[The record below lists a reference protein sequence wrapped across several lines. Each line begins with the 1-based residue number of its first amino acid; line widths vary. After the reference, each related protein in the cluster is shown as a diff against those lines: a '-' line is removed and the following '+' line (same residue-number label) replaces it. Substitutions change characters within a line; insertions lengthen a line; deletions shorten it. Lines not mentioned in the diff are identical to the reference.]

1 MKPIREIKVTNSLT
15 GKKETLVTRTPGK
28 LGMYSC
34 GPTVYDLIHIGNL
47 RAALASD
54 LFFRYFKKVGYEV
67 NFVRN
72 YTDVDDRII
81 AKSITEKVG
90 TDQIADRFIGEVEK
104 DYALA
109 GMQEPTHKTTV
120 REHIPEI
127 IAMTKKII
135 DNGKGYVAPDGE
147 VLFSIEKFE
156 GYGKLSHKK
165 VDDLVAGIRVEVSE
179 KKKNPLDFTL
189 WKPAKPGEPTWD
201 SPWCKGRPGWHIEC
215 SAMASKW
222 LGEQMDVHHGGSDLI
237 FPHHENEIAQ
247 SEAASGKAPYVG
259 FWLHSAFL
267 TMHKEKMSKS
277 LGNVLTARDFLAQ
290 YGGEFTRYMLL
301 SVHYRSLI
309 DFSDA
314 TIEQALME
322 LQRIYEAK
330 AKAVQLQGLK
340 VSMPDMR
347 AESAWGIFMAECE
360 TARTEIDDHYANDF
374 NTAGAMSSLFTLI
387 RSFNRILSEP
397 KAAGTPSVIL
407 AAGELIK
414 IMEQD
419 LGDVVGIGR
428 GVPEKMLKDLEGIRL
443 SRANA
448 NGPARPT
455 EEEILKGIQARADAR
470 KNKDFAEADRIRKD
484 LEARGVAI
492 KDNPTGTTWHYL

>member
-1 MKPIREIKVTNSLT
+1 MTPIREIKVTNSLS
-15 GKKETLVTRTPGK
+15 GKKEVLVTRIPGK

-34 GPTVYDLIHIGNL
+34 GPTVYALIHIGNL
-47 RAALASD
+47 RAALSSD
-54 LFFRYFKKVGYEV
+54 LFFRYFKKVGYDV

-81 AKSITEKVG
+81 AKSNLEKVSSEE
-90 TDQIADRFIGEVEK
+90 IADRFIGEVEK
-104 DYALA
+104 DYAVA

-147 VLFSIEKFE
+147 VLFAIEKFE

-165 VDDLVAGIRVEVSE
+165 IDDLVAGIRVEVSE

-259 FWLHSAFL
+259 YWLHSAFL
-267 TMHKEKMSKS
+267 TMQKGVMS
-277 LGNVLTARDFLAQ
+277 
-290 YGGEFTRYMLL
+290 
-301 SVHYRSLI
+301 SVHEIFSPSMAASSPVTCFYRFI
-309 DFSDA
+309 
-314 TIEQALME
+314 
-322 LQRIYEAK
+322 
-330 AKAVQLQGLK
+330 
-340 VSMPDMR
+340 
-347 AESAWGIFMAECE
+347 
-360 TARTEIDDHYANDF
+360 TA
-374 NTAGAMSSLFTLI
+374 
-387 RSFNRILSEP
+387 P
-397 KAAGTPSVIL
+397 
-407 AAGELIK
+407 
-414 IMEQD
+414 
-419 LGDVVGIGR
+419 
-428 GVPEKMLKDLEGIRL
+428 
-443 SRANA
+443 
-448 NGPARPT
+448 
-455 EEEILKGIQARADAR
+455 
-470 KNKDFAEADRIRKD
+470 
-484 LEARGVAI
+484 
-492 KDNPTGTTWHYL
+492 